1 MNKPTK
7 MGKNKQTNKQ
17 IPPKS
22 QITDKKKIRD
32 NCNEKTQIKQLKKR

>member
-7 MGKNKQTNKQ
+7 MGKQTNKQ

-22 QITDKKKIRD
+22 QITDKKIRD
-32 NCNEKTQIKQLKKR
+32 NCNEKTQIKQLKRR